1 MGKLTTSEE
10 EMLVKQHETA
20 IFFIQKL
27 TELEEELERI
37 HEQMHITEQG
47 FVSVHDKMY
56 PNNVVTFSKYS
67 KVIQQ
72 PLTYVKLY
80 VDQGEIASVP
90 L

>member
-1 MGKLTTSEE
+1 
-10 EMLVKQHETA
+10 
-20 IFFIQKL
+20 
-27 TELEEELERI
+27 
-37 HEQMHITEQG
+37 MHITEQG
-47 FVSVHDKMY
+47 FVSVYDKMY